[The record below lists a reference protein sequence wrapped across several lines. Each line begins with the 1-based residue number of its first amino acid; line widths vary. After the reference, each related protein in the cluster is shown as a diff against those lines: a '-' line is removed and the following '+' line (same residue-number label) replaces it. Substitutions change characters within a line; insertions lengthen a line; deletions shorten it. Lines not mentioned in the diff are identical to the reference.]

1 MKSLRASFITLL
13 CITFFLTA
21 CSSEDDGI
29 FFTDVE
35 KELIVSKTSYSE
47 IEQEILELINLH
59 RNELGLSSLELMDVI
74 SSVAKDHTDYMIETA
89 DVSHANFADRSQL
102 LIDNAGA
109 EKVAENIA
117 YGYSSASSVIK
128 AWLNSP
134 SHKKIIEESVYTHF
148 GISTELND
156 QGRYYFTNIFIKK

>member
-1 MKSLRASFITLL
+1 
-13 CITFFLTA
+13 
-21 CSSEDDGI
+21 
-29 FFTDVE
+29 
-35 KELIVSKTSYSE
+35 
-47 IEQEILELINLH
+47 
-59 RNELGLSSLELMDVI
+59 MDVI